1 MISRGFPKQMG
12 RKKNRRRVVIR
23 FYLVRKMQTILNH
36 LKIRQK
42 LLVMYAVAFLLPLLL
57 IAVVMSSW
65 LYGILEKWQIS
76 QAQTSLSQTAILFQ
90 DMIQSTE
97 EISDSLYNN
106 RAVNDTLGRTFS
118 SVQEVYDRYMELDFL
133 DDFLHSNTDI
143 LIFRYYTEN
152 NSLLNNSYF
161 IKATDEVKTSSWYRN
176 ARLQEGKITWQMKT
190 DSITRQR
197 MLVLTRAVFRHPDK
211 KFLGVMV
218 IYLNSDRI
226 SRLLV
231 NYENETFISINGMIE
246 FSSTGIPRNKRVP
259 LAKSGIEKGESSV
272 LKSKYKEENVV
283 ALMTCLLRERSNS
296 IILTQIIPKRTLFQ
310 TTLTGILISVLIMFS
325 GSLISLILIQ
335 IFSRYFSGRINY
347 LNGEINKVV
356 QKNFELGPRPEGC
369 DEFTEIYDALATT
382 SNNIKTL
389 IDEIYQH
396 KLNQEQLLS
405 RQNDIRFKMLASQ
418 INPHFLFNT
427 LETIRMQALAD
438 GNRNVAHT
446 IKLLAK
452 ILRHNLDVSESP
464 VAITEEIEAVSNY
477 LDIQHLR
484 FSNRVSYDII
494 FMTDVTNIGI
504 LPLLIQPLV
513 ENSFSHGLESTQT
526 GGFIYIVIDSD
537 KDGDL
542 SIIIK
547 DNGCGISVERLGQL
561 RERLATGTV
570 ENFTTSIGMVNV
582 NQRIKLF
589 YGEKYGIELESELNK
604 GTTVTIHV
612 PRVSLAGKG
621 ETNG

>member
-1 MISRGFPKQMG
+1 
-12 RKKNRRRVVIR
+12 
-23 FYLVRKMQTILNH
+23 
-36 LKIRQK
+36 
-42 LLVMYAVAFLLPLLL
+42 MYGIAFLLPMIL
-57 IAVVMSSW
+57 ITIVMSSW

-76 QAQTSLSQTAILFQ
+76 QAQTSISQTAILFQ
-90 DMIQSTE
+90 DMIQSAE

-106 RAVNDTLGRTFS
+106 RAVNDTLSRTFQS
-118 SVQEVYDRYMELDFL
+118 AQEVYDRYMELDFL
-133 DDFLHSNTDI
+133 DDFLHSNTD
-143 LIFRYYTEN
+143 LYAFRYYTEN
-152 NSLLNNSYF
+152 SSLLNNSYF
-161 IKATDEVKTSSWYRN
+161 IKTTDEVSRSSWYKN
-176 ARLQEGKITWQMKT
+176 AQEQSGKITWQMKT
-190 DSITRQR
+190 DSITRRR
-197 MLVLTRAVFRHPDK
+197 MLVLTRAVFRQPDG

-226 SRLLV
+226 SRLLM
-231 NYENETFISINGMIE
+231 NYQNETFISVNGMIE
-246 FSSTGIPRNKRVP
+246 FSSTDLPESRRPP
-259 LAKSGIEKGESSV
+259 LIDVSIEQGKSSV
-272 LKSKYKEENVV
+272 IESNYQNENVV
-283 ALMTCLLRERSNS
+283 ALMTGLYNERHKS
-296 IILTQIIPKRTLFQ
+296 IMLTQIIPKKSLLQ
-310 TTLTGILISVLIMFS
+310 TTMTGIFISMMIMLF
-325 GSLISLILIQ
+325 GSLISLLLIL
-335 IFSRYFSGRINY
+335 IFSRYFGKRVNYINR
-347 LNGEINKVV
+347 EINKVV
-356 QKNFELGPRPEGC
+356 QNNFELGPRPEGS
-369 DEFTEIYDALATT
+369 DEFVEIYDALATT
-382 SNNIKTL
+382 ANNIKTL

-438 GNRNVAHT
+438 GNKDVART

-494 FMTDVTNIGI
+494 FMVDVSNLGI

-513 ENSFSHGLESTQT
+513 ENSFSHGLESTQS

-537 KDGDL
+537 KNDDL
-542 SIIIK
+542 SISIK
-547 DNGCGISVERLGQL
+547 DNGCGISEERLVQL
-561 RERLATGTV
+561 RERLQTGTV

-589 YGEKYGIELESELNK
+589 YGEQYGIELESEINK
-604 GTTVTIHV
+604 GTTVNIHIPKV
-612 PRVSLAGKG
+612 PLAGKG

>member
-1 MISRGFPKQMG
+1 
-12 RKKNRRRVVIR
+12 
-23 FYLVRKMQTILNH
+23 
-36 LKIRQK
+36 
-42 LLVMYAVAFLLPLLL
+42 MYGIAFLLPMIL
-57 IAVVMSSW
+57 ITIVMSSW

-76 QAQTSLSQTAILFQ
+76 QAQTSISQTAILFQ
-90 DMIQSTE
+90 DMIQSAE

-106 RAVNDTLGRTFS
+106 RAVNDTLSRTFQS
-118 SVQEVYDRYMELDFL
+118 AQEVYDRYMELDFL
-133 DDFLHSNTDI
+133 DDFLHSNTD
-143 LIFRYYTEN
+143 LYAFRYYTEN
-152 NSLLNNSYF
+152 SSLLNNSYF
-161 IKATDEVKTSSWYRN
+161 IKTTDEVSRSSWYKN
-176 ARLQEGKITWQMKT
+176 AQEQSGKITWQMKT
-190 DSITRQR
+190 DSITRRR
-197 MLVLTRAVFRHPDK
+197 MLVLTRAVFRQPDG

-226 SRLLV
+226 SRLLM
-231 NYENETFISINGMIE
+231 NYQNETFISVNGMIE
-246 FSSTGIPRNKRVP
+246 FSSTDLPESRRPP
-259 LAKSGIEKGESSV
+259 LIDVSIEQGKSSV
-272 LKSKYKEENVV
+272 IESNYQNENVV
-283 ALMTCLLRERSNS
+283 ALMTGLYNERHKS
-296 IILTQIIPKRTLFQ
+296 IMLTQIIPKKSLLQ
-310 TTLTGILISVLIMFS
+310 TTMTGIFISMMIMLF
-325 GSLISLILIQ
+325 GSLISLLLIL
-335 IFSRYFSGRINY
+335 IFSRYFGNRVNYINR
-347 LNGEINKVV
+347 EINKVV
-356 QKNFELGPRPEGC
+356 QNNFELGPRPEGS
-369 DEFTEIYDALATT
+369 DEFVEIYDALATT
-382 SNNIKTL
+382 ANNIKTL

-438 GNRNVAHT
+438 GNKDVART

-494 FMTDVTNIGI
+494 FMVDVSNLGI

-513 ENSFSHGLESTQT
+513 ENSFSHGLESTQS

-537 KDGDL
+537 KNDDL
-542 SIIIK
+542 SISIK
-547 DNGCGISVERLGQL
+547 DNGCGISEERLVQL
-561 RERLATGTV
+561 RERLQTGTV

-589 YGEKYGIELESELNK
+589 YGEQYGIELESEINK
-604 GTTVTIHV
+604 GTTVNIHIPKV
-612 PRVSLAGKG
+612 PLAGKG

>member
-1 MISRGFPKQMG
+1 MKGNLRDPMKARLANKI
-12 RKKNRRRVVIR
+12 
-23 FYLVRKMQTILNH
+23 LTILNF

-42 LLVMYAVAFLLPLLL
+42 LLAMYCIAFLMPLVL
-57 IAVVMSSW
+57 IAVVMSWW
-65 LYGILEKWQIS
+65 LYGILEKWQIA

-97 EISDSLYNN
+97 ELSDSLYNN
-106 RAVNDTLGRTFS
+106 RAVNDTLGRTFQS
-118 SVQEVYDRYMELDFL
+118 AQEVYDRYMDLDFL
-133 DDFLHSNTDI
+133 DDFLHSNTD
-143 LIFRYYTEN
+143 LYTFRYYTEN
-152 NSLLNNSYF
+152 STLLDNSYF
-161 IKATDEVKTSSWYRN
+161 IKATEDVIRSTWYRN
-176 ARLQEGKITWQMKT
+176 AREQDGKITWQMKEDT
-190 DSITRQR
+190 ITRRR
-197 MLVLTRAVFRHPDK
+197 MLVLTRAVFRKPDG

-226 SRLLV
+226 SRLLMH
-231 NYENETFISINGMIE
+231 YQNETFISVNGMIE
-246 FSSTGIPRNKRVP
+246 FSSTDLPETRRPP
-259 LAKSGIEKGESSV
+259 LINDGNAQGESVSIET
-272 LKSKYKEENVV
+272 KYQGENVV
-283 ALMTCLLRERSNS
+283 ALMNRLYRERGNT
-296 IILTQIIPKRTLFQ
+296 IILTQIIPRKSLLH
-310 TTLTGILISVLIMFS
+310 TTLTGIAISVLIMLS
-325 GSLISLILIQ
+325 GSLISLILIA
-335 IFSRYFSGRINY
+335 IFSRYFGKRVNY
-347 LNGEINKVV
+347 INGEINKVV
-356 QKNFELGPRPEGC
+356 QNNFELGPRPEGT
-369 DEFTEIYDALATT
+369 DEFVEIYDALATT
-382 SNNIKTL
+382 ANNIKTL

-438 GNRNVAHT
+438 GNRDVAQT

-464 VAITEEIEAVSNY
+464 VAIMEEIEAVSNY

-513 ENSFSHGLESTQT
+513 ENSFSHGLESTQS

-537 KDGDL
+537 KNGDL
-542 SIIIK
+542 SILIK
-547 DNGCGISVERLGQL
+547 DNGSGISGEKLAQLNERLQ
-561 RERLATGTV
+561 TGTV
-570 ENFTTSIGMVNV
+570 ENFTSSIGMVNV

-589 YGEKYGIELESELNK
+589 YGEQYGIELESELNK
-604 GTTVTIHV
+604 GTSVTIHV
-612 PRVSLAGKG
+612 PKVPLAGKG
-621 ETNG
+621 DANG

>member
-1 MISRGFPKQMG
+1 MKARLENKI
-12 RKKNRRRVVIR
+12 
-23 FYLVRKMQTILNH
+23 LTILNF
-36 LKIRQK
+36 LKIRHK
-42 LLVMYAVAFLLPLLL
+42 LLAMYCIAFLLPLVL
-57 IAVVMSSW
+57 IAVVMSWW
-65 LYGILEKWQIS
+65 LYGILEKWQIA

-97 EISDSLYNN
+97 ELSDSLYNN
-106 RAVNDTLGRTFS
+106 RAVNDTLGRTFQS
-118 SVQEVYDRYMELDFL
+118 AQEVYDRYMDLDFL
-133 DDFLHSNTDI
+133 DDFLHSNTD
-143 LIFRYYTEN
+143 LYTFRYYTEN
-152 NSLLNNSYF
+152 STLLDNSYF
-161 IKATDEVKTSSWYRN
+161 IKAGEEVIRSSWYRN
-176 ARLQEGKITWQMKT
+176 ARGQEGKITWQMKV
-190 DSITRQR
+190 DSITRRR
-197 MLVLTRAVFRHPDK
+197 MLVLTRAVFRKPDG

-226 SRLLV
+226 SRLLMH
-231 NYENETFISINGMIE
+231 YQNETFISVNGTIE
-246 FSSTGIPRNKRVP
+246 FSSADLPEQKRTPPINTATGQ
-259 LAKSGIEKGESSV
+259 GESVSIET
-272 LKSKYKEENVV
+272 KYQGENVV
-283 ALMTCLLRERSNS
+283 ALMNGLYREKGNT
-296 IILTQIIPKRTLFQ
+296 INLTQIIPRKSLLH
-310 TTLTGILISVLIMFS
+310 TTLTGIAISVLIMLS
-325 GSLISLILIQ
+325 GSLVSLLLIV
-335 IFSRYFSGRINY
+335 IFSRYFGKRVNYINA
-347 LNGEINKVV
+347 EINKVV
-356 QKNFELGPRPEGC
+356 QNNFELGPRPEGT
-369 DEFTEIYDALATT
+369 DEFVEIYDALATT
-382 SNNIKTL
+382 ANNIKTL

-438 GNRNVAHT
+438 GNRDVAQT

-513 ENSFSHGLESTQT
+513 ENSFSHGLESTQS

-537 KDGDL
+537 KNGDL
-542 SIIIK
+542 SILIK
-547 DNGCGISVERLGQL
+547 DNGCGISGEKLAQLNERLQ
-561 RERLATGTV
+561 TGTV
-570 ENFTTSIGMVNV
+570 ENFTSSIGMVNV

-604 GTTVTIHV
+604 GTSVTIHV
-612 PRVSLAGKG
+612 PRVPLAGKG
-621 ETNG
+621 DANG